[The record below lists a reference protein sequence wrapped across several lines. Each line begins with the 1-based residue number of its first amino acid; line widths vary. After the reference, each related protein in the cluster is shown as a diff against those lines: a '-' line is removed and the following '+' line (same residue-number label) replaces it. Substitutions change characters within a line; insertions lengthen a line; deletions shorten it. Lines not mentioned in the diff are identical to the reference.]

1 MTRERI
7 LGVLDPD
14 LACAVAVGLV
24 EHRLVAANLEA
35 VTLHDARMQ
44 PVGTQR
50 DWLGGADP
58 LDVATREYL
67 TARRDAAVAGSRGR
81 SGSGAW
87 DVASMAKKRD
97 EANRKANEARLRVKV
112 MLEERGVLARARAEG
127 LPVVG

>member
-35 VTLHDARMQ
+35 VTVHDARMQ
-44 PVGTQR
+44 PVGTRR
-50 DWLGGADP
+50 DWLDGADP

-67 TARRDAAVAGSRGR
+67 TARRDATLAGSRGP
-81 SGSGAW
+81 GSSAWGAAG
-87 DVASMAKKRD
+87 VAKKRD
-97 EANRKANEARLRVKV
+97 EANRKANEARLRVKAL
-112 MLEERGVLARARAEG
+112 LEQRGVLARARAEG